1 MASVKSP
8 IRSIVKPLFF
18 KLLGKRGYFRMQVYA
33 KAKDIRQRLVEEKE
47 MELLPRLVQ
56 KGDEVLDIG
65 ANFAYYSTRLS
76 ENVGPDG
83 TVIAFEPIP
92 FTHRVCEALLKVF
105 KASNV
110 QLHNKGVGAKN
121 EQVKFSVPLQDF
133 GALSAGQAHFAGRNN
148 ELEGKEKYYQFNKAE
163 TFMCDVVSLD
173 SFLGGK
179 LSKLSFV
186 KIDIEGAEYH
196 ALKGMSE
203 LLTNH
208 QPVILIE
215 IQPFF
220 LKGFGI
226 EEADLLQLIEE
237 LGYELYLYDQAS
249 KKLNNSMEAYQ
260 RLVKVYEKKD
270 QGCQT
275 SLKICRTRAPVISKQ
290 VSHLLKLNEGQ
301 QKQHS
306 DCLAAKTG
314 LAANLTSCHS
324 ELVVAHERVHNA
336 TVNKNLLETHNRVGK
351 IKTAACLNDKELLDR
366 SYKLELEEKKI
377 LLESNK
383 GLETEIG
390 SLTVLLNSTKMD
402 LENLTESFHALKQ
415 EFFAQQTTIETLLS
429 QEKEKEL
436 VYLNKEKEYA
446 ETVLKHDH
454 LKEKL
459 IRFESRY
466 WTTQTELTRC
476 ISSNPF
482 YHGSK
487 NGTVL
492 AAGPNVGLNNT
503 VASYWKEQIF
513 KQSQLV
519 TECMKRVSN
528 STKPTEYS
536 LADLEKLVMTSKN
549 YIPVPNEHLFTAKNS
564 LKTCNKV
571 YEKCRVDLNTCQVAY
586 LKEVAGQGKHQ
597 LLPSLHSN
605 DILDSRGKTTAK
617 KKPVTHVSTVKPTVK
632 PAPATLTTASAM
644 PAKPSNNPAT
654 TTTTTTILPVSAKAK
669 IGAGTNTTPA
679 PVEST
684 TGAGSVDSTTGPAG
698 KSTKY
703 LSFMQA

>member
-1 MASVKSP
+1 MHDLYALDSVKV
-8 IRSIVKPLFF
+8 RNVKLE
-18 KLLGKRGYFRMQVYA
+18 R
-33 KAKDIRQRLVEEKE
+33 
-47 MELLPRLVQ
+47 ELSNQ
-56 KGDEVLDIG
+56 K
-65 ANFAYYSTRLS
+65 
-76 ENVGPDG
+76 
-83 TVIAFEPIP
+83 
-92 FTHRVCEALLKVF
+92 
-105 KASNV
+105 
-110 QLHNKGVGAKN
+110 
-121 EQVKFSVPLQDF
+121 
-133 GALSAGQAHFAGRNN
+133 
-148 ELEGKEKYYQFNKAE
+148 
-163 TFMCDVVSLD
+163 
-173 SFLGGK
+173 
-179 LSKLSFV
+179 SKLSETVTNV
-186 KIDIEGAEYH
+186 KDSCMHDIESVNNRTNKLIADIRSACVIKVSKKLENCSLATKTHLHGVAKQIGKFSNSLEKKNKIISNLRVKAE
-196 ALKGMSE
+196 ALKSDHEACVMNGEAKLAKVSHNFETRKIALQQDAQNLRKQLTESQRHNHAMARNISDTVE
-203 LLTNH
+203 AHQALLLDHHIVTND
-208 QPVILIE
+208 LIDC
-215 IQPFF
+215 QTR
-220 LKGFGI
+220 
-226 EEADLLQLIEE
+226 
-237 LGYELYLYDQAS
+237 YEVHSLAS

-571 YEKCRVDLNTCQVAY
+571 YEKCRVDLNSCQVAY

>member
-1 MASVKSP
+1 MHDLYALDSVKV
-8 IRSIVKPLFF
+8 RNVKLE
-18 KLLGKRGYFRMQVYA
+18 R
-33 KAKDIRQRLVEEKE
+33 
-47 MELLPRLVQ
+47 ELSNQ
-56 KGDEVLDIG
+56 K
-65 ANFAYYSTRLS
+65 
-76 ENVGPDG
+76 
-83 TVIAFEPIP
+83 
-92 FTHRVCEALLKVF
+92 
-105 KASNV
+105 
-110 QLHNKGVGAKN
+110 
-121 EQVKFSVPLQDF
+121 
-133 GALSAGQAHFAGRNN
+133 
-148 ELEGKEKYYQFNKAE
+148 
-163 TFMCDVVSLD
+163 
-173 SFLGGK
+173 
-179 LSKLSFV
+179 SKLSETVTNV
-186 KIDIEGAEYH
+186 KDSCMHDIESVNNRTNKLIADIRSACVIKVSKKLENCSLATKTHLHGVAKQIGKFSNSLEKKNKIISNLRVKAE
-196 ALKGMSE
+196 ALKSDHEACVMNGEAKLAKVSHNFETRKIALQQDAQNLRKQLTESQRHNHAMARNISDTVE
-203 LLTNH
+203 AHQALLLDHHIVTND
-208 QPVILIE
+208 LIDC
-215 IQPFF
+215 QTR
-220 LKGFGI
+220 
-226 EEADLLQLIEE
+226 
-237 LGYELYLYDQAS
+237 YEVHSLAS

-617 KKPVTHVSTVKPTVK
+617 KKLVTHVSTVKPTVK
-632 PAPATLTTASAM
+632 PAPATLTTTSAM
-644 PAKPSNNPAT
+644 PAKPSKNPAT

>member
-1 MASVKSP
+1 MHDLYALDSVKV
-8 IRSIVKPLFF
+8 RNVKLE
-18 KLLGKRGYFRMQVYA
+18 R
-33 KAKDIRQRLVEEKE
+33 
-47 MELLPRLVQ
+47 ELSNQ
-56 KGDEVLDIG
+56 K
-65 ANFAYYSTRLS
+65 
-76 ENVGPDG
+76 
-83 TVIAFEPIP
+83 
-92 FTHRVCEALLKVF
+92 
-105 KASNV
+105 
-110 QLHNKGVGAKN
+110 
-121 EQVKFSVPLQDF
+121 
-133 GALSAGQAHFAGRNN
+133 
-148 ELEGKEKYYQFNKAE
+148 
-163 TFMCDVVSLD
+163 
-173 SFLGGK
+173 
-179 LSKLSFV
+179 SKLSETVTNV
-186 KIDIEGAEYH
+186 KDSCMHDIESVNNRTNKLIADIRSACVIKVSKKLENCSLATKTHLHGVAKQIGKFSNSLEKKNKIISNLRVKAESLKSDHEACVMNGEAKLAKVSHNFETRKIALQQDAQNLRKQLTESQRHNH
-196 ALKGMSE
+196 AMARNISDTVE
-203 LLTNH
+203 AHQALLLDHHIVTND
-208 QPVILIE
+208 LIDC
-215 IQPFF
+215 QTR
-220 LKGFGI
+220 
-226 EEADLLQLIEE
+226 
-237 LGYELYLYDQAS
+237 YEVHSLAS

-571 YEKCRVDLNTCQVAY
+571 YEKCRVDLNSCQVAY

-644 PAKPSNNPAT
+644 PAKPSKNPAT

>member
-1 MASVKSP
+1 MHDLYALDSVKV
-8 IRSIVKPLFF
+8 RNVKLE
-18 KLLGKRGYFRMQVYA
+18 R
-33 KAKDIRQRLVEEKE
+33 
-47 MELLPRLVQ
+47 ELSNQ
-56 KGDEVLDIG
+56 K
-65 ANFAYYSTRLS
+65 
-76 ENVGPDG
+76 
-83 TVIAFEPIP
+83 
-92 FTHRVCEALLKVF
+92 
-105 KASNV
+105 
-110 QLHNKGVGAKN
+110 
-121 EQVKFSVPLQDF
+121 
-133 GALSAGQAHFAGRNN
+133 
-148 ELEGKEKYYQFNKAE
+148 
-163 TFMCDVVSLD
+163 
-173 SFLGGK
+173 
-179 LSKLSFV
+179 SKLSETVTNV
-186 KIDIEGAEYH
+186 KDSCMHDIESVNNRTNKLIADIRSACVIKVSKKLENCSLATKTHLHGVAKQIGKFSNSLEKKNKIISNLRVKAE
-196 ALKGMSE
+196 ALKSDHEACLMNGEAKLAKVSHNFETRKIALQQDAQNLRKQLTESQRHNHAMARNISDTGE
-203 LLTNH
+203 AHQALLLDHHIVTND
-208 QPVILIE
+208 LIDC
-215 IQPFF
+215 QTR
-220 LKGFGI
+220 
-226 EEADLLQLIEE
+226 
-237 LGYELYLYDQAS
+237 YEVHSLAS

-644 PAKPSNNPAT
+644 PAKPSKNPAT

>member
-1 MASVKSP
+1 MHDLYALDSVKV
-8 IRSIVKPLFF
+8 RNVKLE
-18 KLLGKRGYFRMQVYA
+18 R
-33 KAKDIRQRLVEEKE
+33 
-47 MELLPRLVQ
+47 ELSNQ
-56 KGDEVLDIG
+56 K
-65 ANFAYYSTRLS
+65 
-76 ENVGPDG
+76 
-83 TVIAFEPIP
+83 
-92 FTHRVCEALLKVF
+92 
-105 KASNV
+105 
-110 QLHNKGVGAKN
+110 
-121 EQVKFSVPLQDF
+121 
-133 GALSAGQAHFAGRNN
+133 
-148 ELEGKEKYYQFNKAE
+148 
-163 TFMCDVVSLD
+163 
-173 SFLGGK
+173 
-179 LSKLSFV
+179 SKLSETVTNV
-186 KIDIEGAEYH
+186 KDSCMHDIESVNNRTNKLIADIRSACVIKVSKKLENCSLATKTHLHGVAKQIGKFSNSLEKKNKIISNLRVKAESLKSDHEACVMNGEAKLAKVSHNFETRKIALQQDAQNLRKQLTESQRHNH
-196 ALKGMSE
+196 AMARNISDTVE
-203 LLTNH
+203 AHQALLLDHHIVTND
-208 QPVILIE
+208 LIDC
-215 IQPFF
+215 QTR
-220 LKGFGI
+220 
-226 EEADLLQLIEE
+226 
-237 LGYELYLYDQAS
+237 YEVHSLAS

-632 PAPATLTTASAM
+632 PAPATLTTTSAM
-644 PAKPSNNPAT
+644 PAKPSKNPAT

>member
-1 MASVKSP
+1 MHDLYALDSVKV
-8 IRSIVKPLFF
+8 RNVKLE
-18 KLLGKRGYFRMQVYA
+18 R
-33 KAKDIRQRLVEEKE
+33 
-47 MELLPRLVQ
+47 ELSNQ
-56 KGDEVLDIG
+56 K
-65 ANFAYYSTRLS
+65 
-76 ENVGPDG
+76 
-83 TVIAFEPIP
+83 
-92 FTHRVCEALLKVF
+92 
-105 KASNV
+105 
-110 QLHNKGVGAKN
+110 
-121 EQVKFSVPLQDF
+121 
-133 GALSAGQAHFAGRNN
+133 
-148 ELEGKEKYYQFNKAE
+148 
-163 TFMCDVVSLD
+163 
-173 SFLGGK
+173 
-179 LSKLSFV
+179 SKLSETVTNV
-186 KIDIEGAEYH
+186 KDSCMHDIESVNNRTNKLIADIRSACVIKVSKKLENCSLATKTHLHGVAKQIGKFSNSLEKKNKIISNLRVKAE
-196 ALKGMSE
+196 ALKSDHEACLMNGEAKLAKVSHNFETRKIALQQDAQNLRKQLTESQRHNHAMARNISDTGE
-203 LLTNH
+203 AHQALLLDHHIVTND
-208 QPVILIE
+208 LIDC
-215 IQPFF
+215 QTR
-220 LKGFGI
+220 
-226 EEADLLQLIEE
+226 
-237 LGYELYLYDQAS
+237 YEVHSLAS

>member
-1 MASVKSP
+1 MHDLYALDSVKV
-8 IRSIVKPLFF
+8 RNVKLE
-18 KLLGKRGYFRMQVYA
+18 R
-33 KAKDIRQRLVEEKE
+33 
-47 MELLPRLVQ
+47 ELSNQ
-56 KGDEVLDIG
+56 K
-65 ANFAYYSTRLS
+65 
-76 ENVGPDG
+76 
-83 TVIAFEPIP
+83 
-92 FTHRVCEALLKVF
+92 
-105 KASNV
+105 
-110 QLHNKGVGAKN
+110 
-121 EQVKFSVPLQDF
+121 
-133 GALSAGQAHFAGRNN
+133 
-148 ELEGKEKYYQFNKAE
+148 
-163 TFMCDVVSLD
+163 
-173 SFLGGK
+173 
-179 LSKLSFV
+179 SKLSETVTNV
-186 KIDIEGAEYH
+186 KDSCMHDIESVNNRTNKLIADIRSACVIKVSKKLENCSLATKTHLHGVAKQIGKFSNSLEKKNKIISNLRVKAESLKSDHEACVMNGEAKLAKVSHNFETRKIALQQDAQNLRKQLTESQRHNH
-196 ALKGMSE
+196 AMARNISDTGE
-203 LLTNH
+203 AHQALLLDHHIVTND
-208 QPVILIE
+208 LIDC
-215 IQPFF
+215 QTR
-220 LKGFGI
+220 
-226 EEADLLQLIEE
+226 
-237 LGYELYLYDQAS
+237 YEVHSLAS

-571 YEKCRVDLNTCQVAY
+571 YEKCRVDLNSCQVAY

-617 KKPVTHVSTVKPTVK
+617 KKLVTHVSTVKPTVK
-632 PAPATLTTASAM
+632 PAPATLTTTSAM
-644 PAKPSNNPAT
+644 PAKPSKNPAT

>member
-1 MASVKSP
+1 MHDLYALDSVKV
-8 IRSIVKPLFF
+8 RNVKLE
-18 KLLGKRGYFRMQVYA
+18 R
-33 KAKDIRQRLVEEKE
+33 
-47 MELLPRLVQ
+47 ELSNQ
-56 KGDEVLDIG
+56 K
-65 ANFAYYSTRLS
+65 
-76 ENVGPDG
+76 
-83 TVIAFEPIP
+83 
-92 FTHRVCEALLKVF
+92 
-105 KASNV
+105 
-110 QLHNKGVGAKN
+110 
-121 EQVKFSVPLQDF
+121 
-133 GALSAGQAHFAGRNN
+133 
-148 ELEGKEKYYQFNKAE
+148 
-163 TFMCDVVSLD
+163 
-173 SFLGGK
+173 
-179 LSKLSFV
+179 SKLSETVTNV
-186 KIDIEGAEYH
+186 KDSCMHDIESVNNRTNKLIADIRSACVIKVSKKLENCSLATKTHLHGVAKQIGKFSNSLEKKNKIISNLRVKAESLKSDHEACVMNGEAKLAKVSHNFETRKIALQQDAQNLRKQLTESQRHNH
-196 ALKGMSE
+196 AMARNISDTGE
-203 LLTNH
+203 AHQALLLDHHIVTND
-208 QPVILIE
+208 LIDC
-215 IQPFF
+215 QTR
-220 LKGFGI
+220 
-226 EEADLLQLIEE
+226 
-237 LGYELYLYDQAS
+237 YEVHSLAS

-571 YEKCRVDLNTCQVAY
+571 YEKCRVDLNSCQVAY

-632 PAPATLTTASAM
+632 PAPATLTTTSAM
-644 PAKPSNNPAT
+644 PAKPSKNPAT

>member
-1 MASVKSP
+1 MHDLYALDSVKV
-8 IRSIVKPLFF
+8 RNVKLE
-18 KLLGKRGYFRMQVYA
+18 R
-33 KAKDIRQRLVEEKE
+33 
-47 MELLPRLVQ
+47 ELSNQ
-56 KGDEVLDIG
+56 K
-65 ANFAYYSTRLS
+65 
-76 ENVGPDG
+76 
-83 TVIAFEPIP
+83 
-92 FTHRVCEALLKVF
+92 
-105 KASNV
+105 
-110 QLHNKGVGAKN
+110 
-121 EQVKFSVPLQDF
+121 
-133 GALSAGQAHFAGRNN
+133 
-148 ELEGKEKYYQFNKAE
+148 
-163 TFMCDVVSLD
+163 
-173 SFLGGK
+173 
-179 LSKLSFV
+179 SKLSETVTNV
-186 KIDIEGAEYH
+186 KDSCMHDIESVNNRTNKLIADIRSACVIKVSKKLENCSLATKTHLHGVAKQIGKFSNSLEKKNKIISNLRVKAE
-196 ALKGMSE
+196 ALKSDHEACVMNGEAKLAKVSHNFETRKIALQQDAQNLRKQLTESQRHNHAMARNISDTVE
-203 LLTNH
+203 AHQALLLDHHIVTND
-208 QPVILIE
+208 LIDC
-215 IQPFF
+215 QTR
-220 LKGFGI
+220 
-226 EEADLLQLIEE
+226 
-237 LGYELYLYDQAS
+237 YEVHSLAS

-644 PAKPSNNPAT
+644 PAKPSKNPAT

>member
-1 MASVKSP
+1 MHDLYALDSVKV
-8 IRSIVKPLFF
+8 RNVKLE
-18 KLLGKRGYFRMQVYA
+18 R
-33 KAKDIRQRLVEEKE
+33 
-47 MELLPRLVQ
+47 ELSNQ
-56 KGDEVLDIG
+56 K
-65 ANFAYYSTRLS
+65 
-76 ENVGPDG
+76 
-83 TVIAFEPIP
+83 
-92 FTHRVCEALLKVF
+92 
-105 KASNV
+105 
-110 QLHNKGVGAKN
+110 
-121 EQVKFSVPLQDF
+121 
-133 GALSAGQAHFAGRNN
+133 
-148 ELEGKEKYYQFNKAE
+148 
-163 TFMCDVVSLD
+163 
-173 SFLGGK
+173 
-179 LSKLSFV
+179 SKLSETVTNV
-186 KIDIEGAEYH
+186 KDSCMHDIESVNNRTNKLIADIRSACVIKVSKKLENCSLATKTHLHGVAKQIGKFSNSLEKKNKIISNLRVKAESLKSDHEACVMNGEAKLAKVSHNFETRKIALQQDAQNLRKQLTESQRHNH
-196 ALKGMSE
+196 AMARNISDTGE
-203 LLTNH
+203 AHQALLLDHHIVTND
-208 QPVILIE
+208 LIDC
-215 IQPFF
+215 QTR
-220 LKGFGI
+220 
-226 EEADLLQLIEE
+226 
-237 LGYELYLYDQAS
+237 YEVHSLAS

>member
-1 MASVKSP
+1 MHDLYALDSVKV
-8 IRSIVKPLFF
+8 RNVKLE
-18 KLLGKRGYFRMQVYA
+18 R
-33 KAKDIRQRLVEEKE
+33 
-47 MELLPRLVQ
+47 ELSNQ
-56 KGDEVLDIG
+56 K
-65 ANFAYYSTRLS
+65 
-76 ENVGPDG
+76 
-83 TVIAFEPIP
+83 
-92 FTHRVCEALLKVF
+92 
-105 KASNV
+105 
-110 QLHNKGVGAKN
+110 
-121 EQVKFSVPLQDF
+121 
-133 GALSAGQAHFAGRNN
+133 
-148 ELEGKEKYYQFNKAE
+148 
-163 TFMCDVVSLD
+163 
-173 SFLGGK
+173 
-179 LSKLSFV
+179 SKLSETVTNV
-186 KIDIEGAEYH
+186 KDSCMHDIESVNNRTNKLIADIRSACVIKVSKKLENCSLATKTHLHGVAKQIGKFSNSLEKKNKIISNLRVKAESLKSDHEACVMNGEAKLAKVSHNFETRKIALQQDAQNLRKQLTESQRHNH
-196 ALKGMSE
+196 AMARNISDTVE
-203 LLTNH
+203 AHQALLLDHHIVTND
-208 QPVILIE
+208 LIDC
-215 IQPFF
+215 QTR
-220 LKGFGI
+220 
-226 EEADLLQLIEE
+226 
-237 LGYELYLYDQAS
+237 YEVHSLAS

-571 YEKCRVDLNTCQVAY
+571 YEKCRVDLNSCQVAY

>member
-1 MASVKSP
+1 MHDLYALDSVKV
-8 IRSIVKPLFF
+8 RNVKLE
-18 KLLGKRGYFRMQVYA
+18 R
-33 KAKDIRQRLVEEKE
+33 
-47 MELLPRLVQ
+47 ELSNQ
-56 KGDEVLDIG
+56 K
-65 ANFAYYSTRLS
+65 
-76 ENVGPDG
+76 
-83 TVIAFEPIP
+83 
-92 FTHRVCEALLKVF
+92 
-105 KASNV
+105 
-110 QLHNKGVGAKN
+110 
-121 EQVKFSVPLQDF
+121 
-133 GALSAGQAHFAGRNN
+133 
-148 ELEGKEKYYQFNKAE
+148 
-163 TFMCDVVSLD
+163 
-173 SFLGGK
+173 
-179 LSKLSFV
+179 SKLSETVTNV
-186 KIDIEGAEYH
+186 KDSCMHDIESVNNRTNKLIADIRSACVIKVSKKLENCSLATKTHLHGVAKQIGKFSNSLEKKNKIISNLRVKAESLKSDHEACVMNGEAKLAKVSHNFETRKIALQQDAQNLRKQLTESQRHNH
-196 ALKGMSE
+196 AMARNISDTGE
-203 LLTNH
+203 AHQALLLDHHIVTND
-208 QPVILIE
+208 LIDC
-215 IQPFF
+215 QTR
-220 LKGFGI
+220 
-226 EEADLLQLIEE
+226 
-237 LGYELYLYDQAS
+237 YEVHSLAS

-571 YEKCRVDLNTCQVAY
+571 YEKCRVDLNSCQVAY

-644 PAKPSNNPAT
+644 PAKPSKNPAT

>member
-1 MASVKSP
+1 MHDLYALDSVKV
-8 IRSIVKPLFF
+8 RNVKLE
-18 KLLGKRGYFRMQVYA
+18 R
-33 KAKDIRQRLVEEKE
+33 
-47 MELLPRLVQ
+47 ELSNQ
-56 KGDEVLDIG
+56 K
-65 ANFAYYSTRLS
+65 
-76 ENVGPDG
+76 
-83 TVIAFEPIP
+83 
-92 FTHRVCEALLKVF
+92 
-105 KASNV
+105 
-110 QLHNKGVGAKN
+110 
-121 EQVKFSVPLQDF
+121 
-133 GALSAGQAHFAGRNN
+133 
-148 ELEGKEKYYQFNKAE
+148 
-163 TFMCDVVSLD
+163 
-173 SFLGGK
+173 
-179 LSKLSFV
+179 SKLSETVTNV
-186 KIDIEGAEYH
+186 KDSCMHDIESVNNRTNKLIADIRSACVIKVSKKLENCSLATKTHLHGVAKQIGKFSNSLEKKNKIISNLRVKAE
-196 ALKGMSE
+196 ALKSDHEACLMNGEAKLAKVSHNFETRKIALQQDAQNLRKQLTESQRHNHAMARNISDTVE
-203 LLTNH
+203 AHQALLLDHHIVTND
-208 QPVILIE
+208 LIDC
-215 IQPFF
+215 QTR
-220 LKGFGI
+220 
-226 EEADLLQLIEE
+226 
-237 LGYELYLYDQAS
+237 YEVHSLAS

-605 DILDSRGKTTAK
+605 DILDSHGKTTAK
-617 KKPVTHVSTVKPTVK
+617 KKLVTHVSTVKPTVK
-632 PAPATLTTASAM
+632 PAPATLTTTSAM
-644 PAKPSNNPAT
+644 PAKPSKNPAT